1 MVNFG
6 ALTAFTAVNASVI
19 ALFIVKRKSSR
30 LGVHLLLPVLGIVT
44 IAAVITQMSKIG
56 LTVGCT
62 WLALGAAVA
71 VALRVRSGKANGARV
86 RESNA

>member
-1 MVNFG
+1 
-6 ALTAFTAVNASVI
+6 VI
-19 ALFIVKRKSSR
+19 VLFIVMLNLS
-30 LGVHLLLPVLGIVT
+30 LLWVHLVLPVVGILT
-44 IAAVITQMSKIG
+44 MAAVITQMSKIG